1 MKEDDF
7 IRISVTITPLG
18 FQINGREEPYY
29 EKIGDRVIV
38 DLRGYRGE
46 PKVFVRNGLLFV
58 IAGRQ
63 RLRIPVGDRKIKE
76 TRFNN
81 GILEIILA

>member
-1 MKEDDF
+1 MKDDDF
-7 IRISVTITPLG
+7 IRISVTITPMG

-29 EKIGDRVIV
+29 EKIGDRIIV

-58 IAGRQ
+58 LAGRQ
-63 RLRIPVGDRKIKE
+63 RLRIPVGNKRIRESK
-76 TRFNN
+76 FNN
-81 GILEIILA
+81 GILEVTLA